1 MRAFM
6 VSLYWGS
13 WKVKMGLKKKHHA
26 EPPDGASGPATSAN
40 WLLTH
45 TKICQVF
52 LLMYQQTIY
61 DVDAWCMWSYCALD
75 KPKNTNTLL
84 TFLANY

>member
-1 MRAFM
+1 
-6 VSLYWGS
+6 
-13 WKVKMGLKKKHHA
+13 MGLKKKHHA

-61 DVDAWCMWSYCALD
+61 DVDA
-75 KPKNTNTLL
+75 
-84 TFLANY
+84 